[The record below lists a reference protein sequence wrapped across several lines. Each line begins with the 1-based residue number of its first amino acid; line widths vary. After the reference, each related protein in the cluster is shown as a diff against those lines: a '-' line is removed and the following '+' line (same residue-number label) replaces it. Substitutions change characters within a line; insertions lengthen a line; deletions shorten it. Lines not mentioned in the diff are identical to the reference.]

1 MKLSVVIVSWNT
13 RALLVDCLN
22 SLKGAVDGQMEVL
35 VVDNASDDD
44 SAPVLKSQF
53 PWVKLIAN
61 EENVGFATGNNQ
73 AIRASVGEYVLLLNP
88 DTVVLPGALE
98 TLLKF
103 MDEHPEVGA
112 AGSRVLNPDGS
123 LQTSCYPAP
132 TLLRELWR
140 LFHLDAL
147 RHYGVYCM
155 ADWPTDVNRQVD
167 VLLGACI
174 LLRRKVLDQI
184 GLMDEKYFMYSEEV
198 DLCFRV
204 RRAGWPIYWV
214 PEAKIIHY
222 GGQSTNQVAGE
233 MFLRLYEG
241 KLIYFKKHYGAATT
255 LAYKIVILLTA
266 LSRLALAPFAWL
278 ERPPQRR
285 YHLALAGR
293 YWRLVMSLPG
303 L

>member
-1 MKLSVVIVSWNT
+1 MKLSVIIVSWNT

-22 SLKGAVDGQMEVL
+22 SLSGELNGQLEVV

-44 SAPVLKSQF
+44 TVAVLKDQF
-53 PWVKLIAN
+53 PWVKLIEN
-61 EENVGFATGNNQ
+61 QVNVGFAGANNQ
-73 AIRASVGEYVLLLNP
+73 GIKASIGEYVLLLNP
-88 DTVVLPGALE
+88 DTVVLSGALE

-103 MDEHPEVGA
+103 MDENPGVGA
-112 AGSRVLNPDGS
+112 VGSRVLNPDGT

-132 TLLRELWR
+132 TLARELWR

-147 RHYGVYCM
+147 WSFGVYHM
-155 ADWPTDVNRQVD
+155 DDWPSDVNRQID

-174 LLRRKVLDQI
+174 LLRREVLEQI
-184 GLMDEKYFMYSEEV
+184 GLLDEKYFMYSEEV

-204 RRAGWPIYWV
+204 RRAGWPIFWV

-222 GGQSTNQVAGE
+222 GGQSTSQVAGE

-241 KLIYFKKHYGAATT
+241 KLIYFKKHYGGLTT
-255 LAYKIVILLTA
+255 QAYKLVILLTA
-266 LSRLALAPFAWL
+266 LSRLALTPLAWL
-278 ERPPQRR
+278 ERPPERHR
-285 YHLALAGR
+285 HLALAGR
-293 YWRLVMSLPG
+293 YWRLVVSLPD

>member
-1 MKLSVVIVSWNT
+1 MDLSIVLVSWNT

-22 SLKGAVDGQMEVL
+22 SLKGALNGQMEVL

-44 SAPVLKSQF
+44 TVAVLKTDF
-53 PWVKLIAN
+53 PWVKLIEN
-61 EENVGFATGNNQ
+61 GKNVGFASGNNQ
-73 AIRASVGEYVLLLNP
+73 AIRQSIGDYVLLLNP
-88 DTVVLPGALE
+88 DTVVLPGALDV
-98 TLLKF
+98 LLKF
-103 MDEHPEVGA
+103 MTENPGVGA
-112 AGSRVLNPDGS
+112 VGSRVLNPDGT

-132 TLLRELWR
+132 TLPRELWR

-147 RHYGVYCM
+147 WPFGVYRM
-155 ADWPTDVNRQVD
+155 TDWPIDKNRQVD

-174 LLRRKVLDQI
+174 LLRREVLDQI
-184 GLMDEKYFMYSEEV
+184 GLLDEKYFMYSEEV
-198 DLCFRV
+198 DLCYRV
-204 RRAGWPIYWV
+204 RRAGWLIFWA

-241 KLIYFKKHYGAATT
+241 KLIYFKKHYGRLVTQ
-255 LAYKIVILLTA
+255 AYKLVILMTA
-266 LSRLALAPFAWL
+266 LSRLVLTPLAWL

-293 YWRLVMSLPG
+293 YWRLVMALPD